1 MKTQRIRHHF
11 PIPSLLSAA
20 AASLLLAGAGLAV
33 AANAPPVQAAPS
45 KDTREKMA
53 QMHEQMASC
62 LRSDKPIGECRHE
75 MMQSCQKMMDGKE
88 CPMMDMGAMG
98 TMHHGTYD
106 HTGSAPA
113 ENSAPK

>member
-1 MKTQRIRHHF
+1 MNTQRVRYHF
-11 PIPSLLSAA
+11 PSRSLLSVA

-33 AANAPPVQAAPS
+33 AADAPQAASAPS
-45 KDTREKMA
+45 KEMRDKMA

-62 LRSDKPIGECRHE
+62 LRSEKSIGECRQE
-75 MMQSCQKMMDGKE
+75 MMQSCQKMMDGKG
-88 CPMMDMGAMG
+88 CSMMGMG
-98 TMHHGTYD
+98 TMHHGTHG